1 MRNDSKFSRAAQGIC
16 VALAMLVA
24 TSVPAPAERWPAGG
38 PSLGGAIA
46 ARAIA
51 DACPSLMSEEQI
63 AELEFYIKKRR
74 AEIAAIS
81 AEDAASVNA
90 FAPALEAEYARSER
104 CTDDSEEMAK
114 DMLER
119 VERLLEFDDLESN
132 PNHR

>member
-1 MRNDSKFSRAAQGIC
+1 MSTNSKFWRAGQGIC

-24 TSVPAPAERWPAGG
+24 TNISARAERWPAGG

-51 DACPSLMSEEQI
+51 EACPSLMSVEEI
-63 AELEFYIKKRR
+63 TELEFYIKKRR

-90 FAPALEAEYARSER
+90 FAPALEAEYTRSER

-119 VERLLEFDDLESN
+119 VQRSLEFDN
-132 PNHR
+132 